1 MAERHGKNGRVMI
14 GTTTLKQAKWTLNR
28 TTDKV
33 DVSGF
38 GDTNKLYV
46 IGKQDLTGTISG
58 FWDDANDK
66 LFDTADAGAAVNMYL
81 YPDVTNA
88 PTQYW
93 WGSALL
99 DASIDTD
106 SNGAVTVSGNFVAA
120 GAWTR
125 AGIP

>member
-1 MAERHGKNGRVMI
+1 MAARHGKNGRVII
-14 GTTTLKQAKWTLNR
+14 GTTVLSSAKWTLNR

-38 GDTNKLYV
+38 GDPNKIYV
-46 IGKQDLTGTISG
+46 IGKQDLTGSISG

-66 LFDTADAGAAVNMYL
+66 LFDVADAGVAVNMYL
-81 YPDVTNA
+81 YPDAVNA

-99 DASIDTD
+99 DSSIDVD
-106 SNGAVTVSGNFVAA
+106 SNGAVSFSGSFSAA
-120 GAWTR
+120 AAWTR
-125 AGIP
+125 AGLP